1 MIPDE
6 FWVKKAVEG
15 DSNAF
20 DEIMRRHHAKI
31 YNLAYRLLS
40 NEEDAEDAT
49 QETFI
54 ETYKSLKSFQYKS
67 KFSTWLYR
75 VALNTCHQQ
84 IRKSESRRRTLTAFA
99 DNFKILSSE
108 NGIET
113 PDSVTLKKE
122 QERLLQDAIDKLP
135 EKQKQVIVL
144 FYIQDL
150 KYREI
155 AEILG
160 CPEGTVA
167 SRLNTAIKNLQ
178 PKLKE
183 LIYLR
188 QE

>member
-6 FWVKKAVEG
+6 LWVKKAVEG
-15 DSNAF
+15 DLSAF
-20 DEIMRRHHAKI
+20 DEIVNRHHTKI
-31 YNLAYRLLS
+31 YRLAYRLLG
-40 NEEDAEDAT
+40 NAEDADDAT

-54 ETYKSLKSFQYKS
+54 EAYKSLKSFKYKS

-84 IRKSESRRRTLTAFA
+84 IRKAESRRRTLTAFA
-99 DNFKILSSE
+99 DNVKFLDAE

-113 PDSVTLKKE
+113 PDNVALKKE
-122 QERLLQDAIDKLP
+122 RQRLLQAAIDRLP
-135 EKQKQVIVL
+135 ERQKQVIVL
-144 FYIQDL
+144 FYMQNL

-167 SRLNTAIKNLQ
+167 SRLNTAIKNLK
-178 PKLKE
+178 PKLKD
-183 LIYLR
+183 L
-188 QE
+188 

>member
-6 FWVKKAVEG
+6 LWVKKAVEG
-15 DSNAF
+15 DLNAF
-20 DEIMRRHHAKI
+20 DEIVNRHHTKI
-31 YNLAYRLLS
+31 YRLAYRLLG
-40 NEEDAEDAT
+40 NAEDADDAT

-54 ETYKSLKSFQYKS
+54 EACKSLKSFKYKS

-84 IRKSESRRRTLTAFA
+84 IRKAESRKRTLTAFA
-99 DNFKILSSE
+99 DNVKFLDAE

-113 PDSVTLKKE
+113 PDSIALKKE
-122 QERLLQDAIDKLP
+122 QERLLQAAINRLP
-135 EKQKQVIVL
+135 ERQRQVIVL
-144 FYIQDL
+144 FYVQNL

-167 SRLNTAIKNLQ
+167 SRLNTAIKNLK
-178 PKLKE
+178 PKLKD
-183 LIYLR
+183 L
-188 QE
+188 

>member
-6 FWVKKAVEG
+6 LWVKKAVEG
-15 DSNAF
+15 DLNAF
-20 DEIMRRHHAKI
+20 DEIVKRHHAKI
-31 YNLAYRLLS
+31 YNLACRLLG
-40 NEEDAEDAT
+40 NLEDAADAT

-54 ETYKSLKSFQYKS
+54 EAYKSIKSFKYKS

-84 IRKSESRRRTLTAFA
+84 IRKSESRKRTLTAFA
-99 DNFKILSSE
+99 DNFKFLNTE
-108 NGIET
+108 DGIET
-113 PDSVTLKKE
+113 PDKTVLKNE
-122 QERLLQDAIDKLP
+122 QERLLQAAIDKLP
-135 EKQKQVIVL
+135 DKQRQVIVL
-144 FYIQDL
+144 FYIHDL

-178 PKLKE
+178 PKLKD
-183 LIYLR
+183 LMHF
-188 QE
+188 